1 MSIQENKQLVMRGYE
16 QFQNRDIQGL
26 MDNFADDIEWMGT
39 ESDYI
44 PFSGTYHG
52 KDQVAEYFTKMDQA
66 QEAQQ
71 FEPREF
77 IAEGDKV
84 VVTGHSIW
92 KVKAT
97 GKTYENPW
105 VHIFTIKDGKTT
117 RFQQYNHTAAA
128 EAAFMP
134 TEGTSPQKDT
144 VLRH

>member
-1 MSIQENKQLVMRGYE
+1 MSTQENKQLVMRGYE

-26 MDNFADDIEWMGT
+26 MENFADDIEWMGT

-44 PFSGTYHG
+44 PFSGTYRG

-71 FEPREF
+71 FEPQEF

-84 VVTGHSIW
+84 VVTGQSIW

-117 RFQQYNHTAAA
+117 HFQQYNNTAAA
-128 EAAFMP
+128 EAAFMA
-134 TEGTSPQKDT
+134 TEGASQQKDT
-144 VLRH
+144 VMRH

>member
-1 MSIQENKQLVMRGYE
+1 MSIEQNKQLVMRGYQ
-16 QFQNRDIQGL
+16 QFQNRDVQGL

-44 PFSGTYHG
+44 PFSGTYRG
-52 KDQVAEYFTKMDQA
+52 KDQVAEYFMKMDQA

-71 FEPREF
+71 FEPQEV

-84 VVTGHSIW
+84 VVTGRSIW

-117 RFQQYNHTAAA
+117 RFQQFNNTAAA
-128 EAAFMP
+128 EAACMP
-134 TEGTSPQKDT
+134 TEGTSQQKDT
-144 VLRH
+144 VMRH

>member
-1 MSIQENKQLVMRGYE
+1 MSTQENKQLVMRGYQ

-26 MDNFADDIEWMGT
+26 MENFADDVEWMGT

-44 PFSGTYHG
+44 PFSGTYRG

-71 FEPREF
+71 FEPQEF

-84 VVTGHSIW
+84 VVTGQSIW

-97 GKTYENPW
+97 GKSYENPW

-117 RFQQYNHTAAA
+117 CFQQYNNTAAA
-128 EAAFMP
+128 EAAFMA
-134 TEGTSPQKDT
+134 TEGASQQKDT
-144 VLRH
+144 VMRH